1 MKRLLAFGL
10 ALLLLLGV
18 VAGCAGN
25 EGTKPSTE
33 SQSTSGGE
41 PSDSSPGGE
50 NSAKFGDTLTVVS
63 STKGNNFD
71 PLTNYESDWIVC
83 GQIYDTLFK
92 LDADGNPGSHVAESW
107 QESEDGMTITIKLRE
122 DIVFHDGT
130 ALNAEA
136 VVFSLDVSHG
146 VPANAWLD
154 DLVAEWKAVDEYTLE
169 IKKGHPYTP
178 VYYSLLA
185 RPQIVSPTAYQADP
199 EAFAQN
205 PVGSGP
211 YKFVS
216 FGNDDVVTLEANEN
230 YFLGEPYFKNLV
242 IRPVMESA
250 TSVIALQNGEVDVVL
265 SLAPNQVPLAKELDG
280 IVVEESTGWSQTMMI
295 MSGEVLSGNRYL
307 RQAIAHAVNP
317 EKAAILNEQPN
328 AKIATDLFSEKM
340 MGPYS
345 GLVEPLD
352 YDVSKVPELLE
363 KANYTSDIVVPIR
376 VTQQHAALAQS
387 VQADLQAVGISAE
400 IQQLDEATHSNTFSD
415 GSFSLSFWE
424 YGNDQSSTEDLLTY
438 FKSDNFYGAYME
450 VTSEYDDYVS
460 QFGDFATEEER
471 MDVMKNALELQ
482 VEFANM
488 SPLYE
493 SVFNIAYREGLSG
506 FNPWSVATYHY
517 YFGDTEVAE

>member
-1 MKRLLAFGL
+1 MKKIIAIGL
-10 ALLLLLGV
+10 VFLLLLGL
-18 VAGCAGN
+18 VAACGGKEKDPTTPSN
-25 EGTKPSTE
+25 NGSTPDTNVEGDDPST
-33 SQSTSGGE
+33 
-41 PSDSSPGGE
+41 D
-50 NSAKFGDTLTVVS
+50 FGDTLTVVS

-71 PLTNYESDWIVC
+71 PLTNYEADWIVC

-92 LDADGNPGSHVAESW
+92 LDEDGNPGSHVAESW
-107 QESEDGMTITIKLRE
+107 EESDDGMTLTIKLRE

-130 ALNAEA
+130 PLDANA
-136 VVFSLDVSHG
+136 VVFSFDVSHG

-154 DLVAEWKAVDEYTLE
+154 DLVPEWKALDDYTLE
-169 IKKGHPYTP
+169 IKKGQPYTP
-178 VYYSLLA
+178 IYYSLLA

-216 FGNDDVVTLEANEN
+216 FGSDDVVVLEANED
-230 YFLGEPYFKNLV
+230 YFLGEPHFKNLK

-250 TSVIALQNGEVDVVL
+250 TSVIALQNGEVDIVL

-280 IVVEESTGWSQTMMI
+280 IVVEEHTGWAQTMLLMA
-295 MSGEVLSGNRYL
+295 GDELAGNRHL
-307 RQAIAHAVNP
+307 RQAIAHAVDP
-317 EKAAILNEQPN
+317 QKAAILNEQTN
-328 AKIATDLFSEKM
+328 AKMATDLFTEKM
-340 MGPYS
+340 LGSYA
-345 GLVEPLD
+345 GLVDPLG
-352 YDVSKVPELLE
+352 YDVSKVEELLE
-363 KANYTSDIVVPIR
+363 KANYTSDLVIPIR

-400 IQQLDEATHSNTFSD
+400 IQQIDEATYSNSLSD
-415 GSFSLSFWE
+415 GSFGLSFWE

-438 FKSDNFYGAYME
+438 FMSDNFYGAYME
-450 VTSEYDDYVS
+450 ATPEYDDYVS
-460 QFGDFATEEER
+460 QFGSFPTEEER
-471 MDVMKNALELQ
+471 MEVMKSALELQ

-506 FNPWSVATYHY
+506 FNPWSIASYHY
-517 YFGDTEVAE
+517 YFGDTVAGD